1 MTIPERNKTEERG
14 GRKGSEKGEREEVGR
29 RGEKRVYIPN
39 STYNFVSLVSS
50 STMADASS
58 SRNCMHMARRLSA

>member
-1 MTIPERNKTEERG
+1 MGSGGREEKDKERG
-14 GRKGSEKGEREEVGR
+14 GRKEGR
-29 RGEKRVYIPN
+29 KEGIN
-39 STYNFVSLVSS
+39 STHNFVSLVSS